1 MDALIN
7 SGVFQV
13 LETAIS
19 DGAKMFTDFINGDG
33 LGLIEKAVK
42 SAKDT
47 FNELVQAFKD
57 GKLMET
63 IGGYLGDGL
72 KKLGT
77 MMEPHISAALSGLKD
92 MAMAAI
98 FGKKTEQEG
107 PPGGGGN
114 AADMEGENGFTAL
127 GDIIKMIAGAGAIG
141 GLTALGTMLAAGGI
155 VYLGFKA
162 FTSVLKMFA
171 SGPVAIGAAVFTGM
185 LIGTGA
191 AIMLAGKGISA
202 AGDGVQKVADGV
214 EQMAGL
220 KDTANFTDIAQALGA
235 LGPAL
240 ISLTAGGVLDSITSF
255 FGADSPFDKLVEG
268 INEFKGV
275 DQSALTNVNSSASA
289 LSKLSAFDSELD
301 ASNLKKYA
309 DQLERVGEALEKM
322 ND

>member
-1 MDALIN
+1 MCIRDR
-7 SGVFQV
+7 
-13 LETAIS
+13 
-19 DGAKMFTDFINGDG
+19 
-33 LGLIEKAVK
+33 
-42 SAKDT
+42 
-47 FNELVQAFKD
+47 
-57 GKLMET
+57 
-63 IGGYLGDGL
+63 
-72 KKLGT
+72 
-77 MMEPHISAALSGLKD
+77 
-92 MAMAAI
+92 
-98 FGKKTEQEG
+98 
-107 PPGGGGN
+107 
-114 AADMEGENGFTAL
+114 
-127 GDIIKMIAGAGAIG
+127 
-141 GLTALGTMLAAGGI
+141 
-155 VYLGFKA
+155 

-322 ND
+322 NDELTKNKGRGRTKGQSEASTALSAMTGSGSGGGISGDQLNTTMKELLEAVRINTTVTKQGFRSISEEM